1 MSINFLC
8 IAEEVK
14 GETFMKALKEAGCKV
29 FVVTREKSQH
39 KAWPKQYIDE
49 FFVQPDSRDKP
60 HDRQTMIA
68 GTAWLMQEHGIDR
81 VVALDDFDVEDAAL
95 IREEFRIPGMGQTT
109 ARHFRDKLAMRVLAK
124 EHGVPSPAFS
134 AMFKREQVRDFCEA
148 TPGPYVIK
156 PRSEASA
163 SGIRKVANCEEAL
176 RVYDELGEQA
186 YRFLIESFAPGQV
199 FHVDALIREHKVQFV
214 RSSAYVDP
222 PLSIVQG
229 GGTFQTRTLDKDS
242 TDSKELAELTAHVM
256 KSFGLRFSASHTEW
270 IRDAEGRFLF
280 LETSSRVGG
289 AHISDMVLHATGVD
303 LWAEWAK
310 LELAEFTKGDYTAP
324 KDNGRFAAITI
335 RTVAEEWPQFQDVQ
349 LDVDVQHIP
358 KRYHAA
364 VVYSSDKLDRVAAA
378 QTKLY
383 HELRQRFG

>member
-1 MSINFLC
+1 MSHNFLC
-8 IAEEVK
+8 IAEELK
-14 GETFMKALKEAGCKV
+14 GTTFLRTLKEAGCKV
-29 FVVTREKSQH
+29 FLVTREKSQH
-39 KAWPKQYIDE
+39 KPWPMEYIDE
-49 FFVQPDSRDKP
+49 LFVQPNSRDKP

-109 ARHFRDKLAMRVLAK
+109 ARHFRDKLAMRMVAK
-124 EHGVPSPAFS
+124 EHGIPSPAFS
-134 AMFKREQVRDFCEA
+134 AMFRRQQVEAFCNA

-163 SGIRKVANCEEAL
+163 LGIRKVAGVAEAL
-176 RVYDELGEQA
+176 EVYDELGEQA
-186 YRFLIESFAPGQV
+186 YRYLIEVFAPGQV
-199 FHVDALIREHKVQFV
+199 FHVDALIREHKMQFV
-214 RSSAYVDP
+214 RASGYVDP

-242 TDSKELAELTAHVM
+242 ADSKELAELTASVM
-256 KSFGLRFSASHTEW
+256 KAFGLRFSASHTEW

-289 AHISDMVLHATGVD
+289 AHIGEMVQHATGVD

-310 LELAEFTKGDYTAP
+310 LELAELTGQTYAAP
-324 KDNGRFAAITI
+324 RDNGRFAAITI
-335 RTVAEEWPQFQDVQ
+335 RTVGVEWPQFQDVE
-349 LDVDVQHIP
+349 LGVDVQHVP

-364 VVYSSDKLDRVAAA
+364 AVYSSDVLTKVEAA

-383 HELRQRFG
+383 QELRQRFG